1 LVEESTNCTTPPV
14 DDKADK
20 SSTEDPRAQ
29 ALVAQLGSK
38 VPNDAPIDDDLGLL
52 NFTMMVSWVVGW
64 MSFLPQKYW
73 PDPRNSDGPVWE
85 TGWSGFQD
93 P

>member
-1 LVEESTNCTTPPV
+1 VEESTNCTTPPV

-52 NFTMMVSWVVGW
+52 NFTMMVSWCHIPKF
-64 MSFLPQKYW
+64 SF
-73 PDPRNSDGPVWE
+73 RNVNHFSHKKLKI
-85 TGWSGFQD
+85 SKRFHLF
-93 P
+93 